1 MLKKTFDD
9 FDMDTFV
16 RRHIE
21 TQMRYWTTD
30 SVRHQVANL
39 LADRLVILSED
50 NEKINDSK
58 HQLKTNKI
66 SCEWLVDSF
75 KKMAKELSKY
85 VSRCIFSFI
94 TPYSHTLANMPEI
107 IPFTEEEK
115 DWITMRMGVIAISE
129 NNLHLQICRLGKE
142 YPGVY
147 VEGCMSPKIFGLN
160 IKPTKASITSGCT
173 CSVQTY
179 GIGEYDT
186 CKMGCKYCYAT
197 IDHNLAKRIPE
208 NPNSELI
215 SGEITEPIKYVNNR
229 VQISQELSLFD

>member
-1 MLKKTFDD
+1 MILNISL
-9 FDMDTFV
+9 
-16 RRHIE
+16 R
-21 TQMRYWTTD
+21 TD
-30 SVRHQVANL
+30 IVACYT
-39 LADRLVILSED
+39 D
-50 NEKINDSK
+50 
-58 HQLKTNKI
+58 
-66 SCEWLVDSF
+66 WLVDKLLHKDFIHSQNPRTKVTTAYSLKDVDCIAF
-75 KKMAKELSKY
+75 CSKDYSKILPYIQEINSKY